1 MISKNV
7 KQDLHVIELRNY
19 ILKPGKRDP
28 FIDYFEENFIQ
39 SQIDLGGYP
48 VGQFRIKG
56 SENNF
61 FWIRGFAHMASRS
74 EFLPSFYYGPVWKEY
89 GGVANNMLVNNDNV
103 YLLKPLTWVD
113 GSLQQEGP
121 VNSDALKTGK
131 GIAVVDF
138 YIANSKLDKLISF
151 FSKTY
156 HPFLKNNA
164 GQTDTFWISELA
176 ENDFPRLPVF
186 QDKNLLVVIGFY
198 KDEIEY
204 AEKQQQ
210 IQLTLSEDLK
220 AEWLDI
226 VTLKNSLILYPTE
239 KTFSQYFS
247 RT

>member
-1 MISKNV
+1 MISKNA
-7 KQDLHVIELRNY
+7 KQDIHVIELRNY

-28 FIDYFEENFIQ
+28 FMDYFEENFTQ

-48 VGQFRIKG
+48 LGQFRIKG

-61 FWIRGFAHMASRS
+61 FWIRGFADMASRS
-74 EFLPSFYYGPVWKEY
+74 KFLPSFYYGPVWKEY
-89 GGVANNMLVNNDNV
+89 KGVANNMLVNNDNV
-103 YLLKPLTWVD
+103 YLLKPLTWVN
-113 GSLQQEGP
+113 GSLQQDGSI
-121 VNSDALKTGK
+121 NSDELKTGK

-156 HPFLKNNA
+156 PPFLKNDAVQN
-164 GQTDTFWISELA
+164 DTFWISELA

-204 AEKQQQ
+204 GEKQHQM
-210 IQLTLSEDLK
+210 QLTLSEDLK

-226 VTLKNSLILYPTE
+226 VTFKNSLVLYPTE
-239 KTFSQYFS
+239 KTFSHL
-247 RT
+247 TG